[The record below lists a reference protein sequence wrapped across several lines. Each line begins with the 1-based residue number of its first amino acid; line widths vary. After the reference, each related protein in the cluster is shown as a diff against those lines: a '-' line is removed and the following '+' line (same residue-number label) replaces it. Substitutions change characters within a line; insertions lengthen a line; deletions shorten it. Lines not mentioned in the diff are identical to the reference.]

1 MAGFDFLNPILNPI
15 LNPLLT
21 LVNDP
26 NNPMFAAILGVF
38 IIATIIAFLI
48 TLANKL
54 LVDQDRLQYLQKEM
68 KEYQQDMM
76 KAQKSGDPKQ
86 LKEVQK
92 KQSKFM
98 EIQKEMMF
106 NSFKPMIVTFVPIII
121 VFYWMATNPLLS
133 HPVYSGHVMY
143 VQLPIFGY
151 YIFLVPFFQWI
162 ATIFYPIGQ
171 ATPFAS
177 IGWLGWYIMVSF
189 AMSMVFRKFLGLKGG
204 GLG

>member
-26 NNPMFAAILGVF
+26 NNPMFGAIVGVF

-54 LVDQDRLQYLQKEM
+54 LVDQDRLQHLQKEM
-68 KEYQQDMM
+68 KVHQQEMM
-76 KAQKSGDPKQ
+76 QAQKSGDSKA
-86 LKEVQK
+86 LAEVQK

-98 EIQKEMMF
+98 DMQKEMML

-121 VFYWMATNPLLS
+121 IFYWMAGNPLIS
-133 HPVYSGHVMY
+133 QFY
-143 VQLPIFGY
+143 VQLPTFGY
-151 YIFLVPFFQWI
+151 YIFLVPLFQWI
-162 ATIFYPIGQ
+162 ATMFYPVG
-171 ATPFAS
+171 AVTPFATIS
-177 IGWLGWYIMVSF
+177 WLGWYILVSF
-189 AMSMVFRKFLGLKGG
+189 AMSQIFRKFMGLKGG
-204 GLG
+204 GM